1 MQTSSIKEAVAEIYD
16 KISTKQHMLAL
27 MLAEDTLGQAF
38 NYWDKN
44 KGTSTR
50 EESAQSLIIAT
61 TAYAEALIADT
72 RHIQAYATTMTA
84 IAYTANCKVHA
95 PDMLMLYLTTWHA
108 FQTVLASATPE
119 QQPEAKE
126 HVAHLTSHLGSMLY
140 HYYYATGK
148 LQPENPL
155 LQEAYD
161 TLSELM
167 QIVEISSIGDNHID
181 IIRDIIARSEAIGL
195 LE

>member
-1 MQTSSIKEAVAEIYD
+1 MQISCIKEAVTEIYD
-16 KISTKQHMLAL
+16 KISTKQNMLAL
-27 MLAEDTLGQAF
+27 MLAEDILGQAF
-38 NYWDKN
+38 KDWDKDKN
-44 KGTSTR
+44 TSNR
-50 EESAQSLIIAT
+50 EKSAQSLIIAT

-84 IAYTANCKVHA
+84 IAYTANCRVNA

-108 FQTVLASATPE
+108 FQTILASATPE

-126 HVAHLTSHLGSMLY
+126 HVTHLTSHLGSMLY

-148 LQPENPL
+148 LHPENSL

-161 TLSELM
+161 TLRELM
-167 QIVEISSIGDNHID
+167 HVVDISLVEDNHID
-181 IIRDIIARSEAIGL
+181 TIRDIIARSEAIGL